1 MDKHDK
7 FKIIT
12 EGQEHGVSVT
22 CIKYKIS
29 RTLYY
34 RWLNRYKNNGLEGLG
49 EIKKHFQPINK
60 TPDVVDKALLKLI
73 YKYPT
78 YGPRALKYLLED
90 FGYNISESA
99 VFNIMKR
106 HDLTNKA
113 KRHRFINKKKNKV
126 VEDLP
131 NFTSISCGQCW
142 LFWITSYGDYEG
154 IGPVFEYT
162 LYDMISKIAC
172 TRFYN
177 NITLANFEDLL
188 GAVALPVAQTLQFDT
203 KYLCFLDENALIK
216 KGKKFFTS
224 EISKIIDKH
233 GFNVSVHIL
242 NEDQMPEEIKKSKHQ
257 YTEGCLS
264 FLLKNKD
271 FITSFMALKIK
282 FQHYIRYYNMEN
294 ENVFEDMRLTP
305 VSFYN
310 QQTGTKLIL
319 PLWAYIDRDY

>member
-1 MDKHDK
+1 MNKHDK

-12 EGQEHGVSVT
+12 EGQAFGVSAT
-22 CIKYKIS
+22 CKKFNIS

-34 RWLNRYKNNGLEGLG
+34 RWLNRYKTSGYEGLG
-49 EIKKHFQPINK
+49 EVKKQFTPSNK
-60 TPDVVDKALLKLI
+60 TSQVIEKALIKLI
-73 YKYPT
+73 YKYPN

-113 KRHRFINKKKNKV
+113 KRHRFINKNKNKV
-126 VEDLP
+126 LDDLP
-131 NFTSISCGQCW
+131 NFDHIQCGECW
-142 LFWITSYGDYEG
+142 LFWITSYGDYQD

-188 GAVALPVAQTLQFDT
+188 GAVALPVAQTLQFKT
-203 KYLCFLDENALIK
+203 RYLCFLDENALIK
-216 KGKKFFTS
+216 KGKKFFAS

-233 GFNVSVHIL
+233 GFGVSVHIL
-242 NEDQMPEEIKKSKHQ
+242 NELEMPDEVKHSKHN

-264 FLLKNKD
+264 YLFDHKD
-271 FITSFMALKIK
+271 EMTSFMSLKLK
-282 FQHYIRYYNMEN
+282 FQHYIRYYNMEKKD
-294 ENVFEDMRLTP
+294 VFSDQEITP
-305 VSFYN
+305 VAYYN
-310 QQTGTKLIL
+310 RQTGTKLIL
-319 PLWAYIDRDY
+319 PLWAYIDREY